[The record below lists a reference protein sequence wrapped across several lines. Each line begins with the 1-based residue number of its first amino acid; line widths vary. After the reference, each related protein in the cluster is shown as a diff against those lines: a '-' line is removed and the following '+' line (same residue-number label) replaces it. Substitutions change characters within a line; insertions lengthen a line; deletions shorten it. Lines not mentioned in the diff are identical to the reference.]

1 MLVGCFVTVVLNGK
15 TIIVGKGI
23 PGITRGALDSNEAEP
38 GPIFL
43 QGDHG
48 KIFYRNPIL
57 KPAIQAPGSH
67 QRDIGNST
75 ASKGP
80 ALTTSSPTKV
90 RSRTQ

>member
-1 MLVGCFVTVVLNGK
+1 MLVGRFVTVVLNG
-15 TIIVGKGI
+15 TSVIVGKGI
-23 PGITRGALDSNEAEP
+23 PGTPGCALDSNAAEP

-48 KIFYRNPIL
+48 KIFYRNLIL
-57 KPAIQAPGSH
+57 KPAFQAPGSH

-75 ASKGP
+75 ASNGS